1 MRKIKIFFFFTKALK
16 ERVKLLATSVL
27 PWFSLSGFHL
37 VINGSVWEA
46 IEGNVEDSSV
56 LHSSVSGGVQSG
68 LER

>member
-1 MRKIKIFFFFTKALK
+1 MRKSKIFFFSFTKALK
-16 ERVKLLATSVL
+16 ERLKLLATSVL

-37 VINGSVWEA
+37 VINGSMWEA

-56 LHSSVSGGVQSG
+56 LHSSVSVQSG